1 MENLSIG
8 CNYVF
13 SIDQRVDQMGK
24 VSEEHD
30 WRNNQKRAKKGCMPL
45 CYYLR
50 SFILELVSTSR
61 SKTTKEEVDKT
72 TIGIQKEEGDF
83 EGKVNKKQKTSKP
96 CTFFS

>member
-1 MENLSIG
+1 
-8 CNYVF
+8 
-13 SIDQRVDQMGK
+13 
-24 VSEEHD
+24 
-30 WRNNQKRAKKGCMPL
+30 MPL

-61 SKTTKEEVDKT
+61 SRTTKEEVDKT

-83 EGKVNKKQKTSKP
+83 EGKVYKKQKTSEP